1 MMISFCPMGGWHSGF
16 ISQTG
21 TLYVKKDY
29 FGVSFAG
36 EMQMVE
42 TIEVCNAD
50 LGKWRLVIA
59 AAENLPLYNQS
70 ECVGTVEIR

>member
-1 MMISFCPMGGWHSGF
+1 M
-16 ISQTG
+16 
-21 TLYVKKDY
+21 
-29 FGVSFAG
+29 SFAG